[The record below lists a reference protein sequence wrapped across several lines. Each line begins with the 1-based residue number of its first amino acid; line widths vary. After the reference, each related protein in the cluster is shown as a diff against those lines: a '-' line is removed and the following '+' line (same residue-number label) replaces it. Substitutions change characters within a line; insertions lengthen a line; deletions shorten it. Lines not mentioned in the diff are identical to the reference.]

1 MGNVISYLKNSEDN
15 YNGNP
20 KYVNYYGDSINNSYA
35 KILNANENIPDG
47 LIYGNVA
54 SNKGTN
60 PNNPANI
67 NKNLSFDENDGLYIQ
82 TKITI
87 DTLQYDT
94 NLISISLG
102 NGESMSIYFGDILKN
117 DGFPDYESQNKII
130 YNNSTPL
137 DGTIK
142 TFINDSYKS
151 IIMTTD
157 LWPSEVQDISFI
169 QTSFL
174 PNDIAQV
181 NYITDPKEN
190 NASYCEI
197 VTYKVGDKLKTF
209 CGKILKDDNEQNAF
223 YSFPIL
229 FSEDYKKDYS

>member
-1 MGNVISYLKNSEDN
+1 M
-15 YNGNP
+15 
-20 KYVNYYGDSINNSYA
+20 
-35 KILNANENIPDG
+35 
-47 LIYGNVA
+47 A

-102 NGESMSIYFGDILKN
+102 NGKSMSIYFGDILKN

-130 YNNSTPL
+130 YNNSNKL
-137 DGTIK
+137 GGTIE
-142 TFINDSYKS
+142 TFINDLYKS
-151 IIMTTD
+151 KIMTTD

-174 PNDIAQV
+174 PTNIA
-181 NYITDPKEN
+181 
-190 NASYCEI
+190 
-197 VTYKVGDKLKTF
+197 
-209 CGKILKDDNEQNAF
+209 
-223 YSFPIL
+223 
-229 FSEDYKKDYS
+229 